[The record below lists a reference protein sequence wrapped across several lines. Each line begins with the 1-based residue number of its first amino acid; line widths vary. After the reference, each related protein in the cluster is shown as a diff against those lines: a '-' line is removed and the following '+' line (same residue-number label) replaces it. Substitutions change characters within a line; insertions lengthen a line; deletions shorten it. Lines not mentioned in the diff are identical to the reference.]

1 MKHFCLISR
10 SLLVIALFT
19 GLVSC
24 RAPKTAMYNKKGDAK
39 EVSIPFQDKA
49 NRTSATYYRAAQSG
63 TSPDL
68 ATARKIATLNAKSA
82 LASDISST
90 IRSVIEV
97 YTDQRQVGNAIE
109 FNDRFQE
116 ITRQVVDQEL
126 TATKIQ
132 DEKVFQRPDGVYE
145 CWVVVEMPTAE
156 INNKLNNRISNDEKL
171 RQDYNREQFLKIFD
185 EEMRKSERR

>member
-1 MKHFCLISR
+1 MKKFIVFKGIIIIVMLSAIVGCR
-10 SLLVIALFT
+10 S
-19 GLVSC
+19 
-24 RAPKTAMYNKKGDAK
+24 KKELAHSSLAGAR
-39 EVSIPFQDKA
+39 EVVTPFQDDA
-49 NRTSATYYRAAQSG
+49 YRTSAEYYRAAQSG